1 MAKSGE
7 SDFGYRKVFKRAG
20 ISKLH
25 LLIFGKELRSEF
37 EMMNEGYGG
46 YGGGRGGGYGGGS
59 GGYGG
64 GSGGYGGGGG
74 GGGGNKP
81 VEIGKEYDVHIDEV
95 GEKGDGIARVEG
107 FVVFVPNTQKG
118 EDVRI
123 RVTTVMRKFA
133 IGEKVGAASAAP
145 AAEEAGA
152 EIVEE
157 APAEEAV
164 EEAPA
169 EEAAPVEEA
178 AEAPAEEAVEEAP
191 AEEPVAEAPA
201 EEAAPV
207 EEAAEAPVEEAPA
220 EEPAEKG
227 GKKSSKKGGK
237 EKSELEKELEA

>member
-1 MAKSGE
+1 
-7 SDFGYRKVFKRAG
+7 
-20 ISKLH
+20 
-25 LLIFGKELRSEF
+25 
-37 EMMNEGYGG
+37 MMNEGYGG
-46 YGGGRGGGYGGGS
+46 YGGGRSGGYGGGGS
-59 GGYGG
+59 GGYGGG

-74 GGGGNKP
+74 GGGYGGGAGGGGNKP

-118 EDVRI
+118 DDVRI

-133 IGEKVGAASAAP
+133 IGEKVGAAAAAP

-157 APAEEAV
+157 APAEEVAVEEAPVEEAGAEAPV

-169 EEAAPVEEA
+169 E
-178 AEAPAEEAVEEAP
+178 APAE
-191 AEEPVAEAPA
+191 
-201 EEAAPV
+201 
-207 EEAAEAPVEEAPA
+207 EAPVEEAPA
-220 EEPAEKG
+220 EEPAKKG

-237 EKSELEKELEA
+237 EKSELEEELGA